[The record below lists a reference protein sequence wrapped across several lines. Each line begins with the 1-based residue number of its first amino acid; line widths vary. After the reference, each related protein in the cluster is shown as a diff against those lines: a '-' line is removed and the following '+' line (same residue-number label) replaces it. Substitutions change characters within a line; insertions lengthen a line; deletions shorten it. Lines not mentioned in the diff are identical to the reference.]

1 MSKISNISLIKYRK
15 FLLYSGCKLIR
26 TTGGHEHW
34 ARKDLNRSLTI
45 QTHKN
50 TVPEFIIK
58 QHLKYFK
65 ISRNEFIEIIES
77 L

>member
-45 QTHKN
+45 QAHKN
-50 TVPEFIIK
+50 TVP
-58 QHLKYFK
+58 
-65 ISRNEFIEIIES
+65 
-77 L
+77 